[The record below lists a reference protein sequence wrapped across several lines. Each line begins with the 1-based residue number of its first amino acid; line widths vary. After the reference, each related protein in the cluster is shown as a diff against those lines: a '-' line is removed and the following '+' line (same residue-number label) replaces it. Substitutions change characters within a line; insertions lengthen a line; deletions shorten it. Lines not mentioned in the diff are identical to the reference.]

1 MKLTRMLLAGALVLG
16 LSGVAYAHPSA
27 RAVGSTTVGLRGTR
41 LGNILVA
48 ADGFTLYE
56 FSRDKSN
63 LDNCQNIKGC
73 LAAWPP
79 LTSSGSPR
87 AGRGVN
93 SRLLGTIRLKSGA
106 RQITYAG
113 HPLYLYVGDSGPG
126 QTGYVGEDLNGGA
139 WYALNAHGGTV
150 R

>member
-1 MKLTRMLLAGALVLG
+1 MKTTRMLLAAALVLG
-16 LSGVAYAHPSA
+16 LSGVAWADPSA
-27 RAVGSTTVGLRGTR
+27 RAAATTTVGLRSTR
-41 LGNILVA
+41 LGSILVA
-48 ADGFTLYE
+48 RDGFTLYE
-56 FSRDKSN
+56 FSRDRSN
-63 LDNCQNIKGC
+63 VEDCQNIKGC

-79 LTSSGSPR
+79 LTSSGAPK

-106 RQITYAG
+106 HQVTYAG

-126 QTGYVGEDLNGGA
+126 QTGYVGEDVNGGS
-139 WYALNAHGGTV
+139 WYALNARGSTV